1 MQDTTQ
7 GNVSC
12 TNIGHHAD
20 STQNLEN
27 QALVTKVMDNTREC
41 ALKFEAA
48 KQIIVDHDDVER
60 KNLLKL
66 GDKPD
71 ISNSVLEY
79 ILNGAI
85 WESSTRRECMHG
97 EAITH
102 LRKAYTTVKE
112 QGHET
117 YGGLSGAI
125 MQPVQVM
132 WQDTFMRHLMT
143 M

>member
-1 MQDTTQ
+1 MHDYWTPCGFDSKFGKSST
-7 GNVSC
+7 GNKGNGQYE
-12 TNIGHHAD
+12 T
-20 STQNLEN
+20 
-27 QALVTKVMDNTREC
+27 
-41 ALKFEAA
+41 LKFEAA

-85 WESSTRRECMHG
+85 GESSTRRECMHG